1 MKAKKIASLLL
12 AVLMLVSMLA
22 LPVSATEAV
31 AAAEVVVSDEAAL
44 REAIKNGETNIKLG
58 ANIELSYMLR
68 LSVPG
73 LTLNGAGKTITAGD
87 GFTADNDPEN
97 TGQSTLVKIV
107 DESNSVGV
115 SGVKVENLKIVG
127 TEKTQHTLDV
137 WGSEKVVL
145 ENVELDHT
153 RSAVNGAPLVIN
165 GSDVTVQEEFTVT
178 AGAKS
183 WYGINVDSSTLTFA
197 NSAKATFNNIANSI
211 YKFEI
216 AAQGTEYSVKGF
228 ESLGL
233 AEVRGNGGAVYVPAV
248 VKVNGEYEGEKYEYT
263 SAILEEAIVGTSN
276 SDVVTLLKDIEIS
289 APLEVYTGFILDLN
303 GHTIENITSGG
314 NSGDWVIKVI
324 GGDTST
330 TQTLT
335 ITDSSEA
342 GTGTI
347 KGKYGVTVQ
356 SGAEL
361 VLEKGN
367 IVSTAA
373 NGIAFRVWGASA
385 SVNGG
390 TIDAEYQGVVLY
402 SNGDVPGK
410 FNMEAGK
417 VSANQD
423 AALIVN
429 GSADYD
435 DCAATITGGELSSAT
450 DTAIYW
456 PATGKLTIADAKVS
470 GYTAAYVKSGSLEI
484 KSGEFIGNGPK
495 ADYVFNGNGCDPT
508 GDAIMIE
515 NVDNS
520 GYEGINPVIISGGTF
535 TSVNGSTVAS
545 YAAVTQNPQVVRLT
559 GFITGGKFNKAPTSE
574 LIAKDYECI
583 ESGNMYV
590 VGEHK
595 PVTVPAKAPTC
606 TAEGNLEY
614 TYCETC
620 KVYVVKDMGAAT
632 VAPILPKLDHVP
644 EAARVGV
651 VPATHEAAGYT
662 GDVVCACGEL
672 LIKGEATPKL
682 EAEVAAPV
690 VDEEAHKT
698 VTDEVQNVVAAI
710 NGGANPDEV
719 KTLVTEETKAAVEEA
734 YAAGAAAGK
743 EVVIGADIVAQP
755 IQEEK
760 IEKKE
765 VEAIEEKAAALAKDD
780 EEVVI
785 ASYLDISVL
794 VVNRSNDNKV
804 LGKITELE
812 KPVEIQIVVP
822 ESLRTEGAKYV
833 VVRYHDG
840 KAEIIEGEYKDGV
853 LTIKTD
859 KFSTYALAVVTMPTS
874 GEGGATED
882 EKEEDKE
889 EEPTA
894 SPSPST
900 EPTATPAPTTAP
912 TATPAPT
919 AAPTA
924 TAAPTKAPS
933 DVPATGDESN
943 VFALCAIM
951 AMSAAAAYI
960 VLKKFRKA

>member
-31 AAAEVVVSDEAAL
+31 AAAEVVEVGTETELRDAIAAGKSVKLTADIALNSKLSVTASNITIDGDGYNITASDSFTADITGQNNLVKLIGADEVSGVTGVKL
-44 REAIKNGETNIKLG
+44 MNIKL
-58 ANIELSYMLR
+58 
-68 LSVPG
+68 V
-73 LTLNGAGKTITAGD
+73 TTA
-87 GFTADNDPEN
+87 AA
-97 TGQSTLVKIV
+97 K
-107 DESNSVGV
+107 
-115 SGVKVENLKIVG
+115 
-127 TEKTQHTLDV
+127 HALDI
-137 WGSEKVVL
+137 WCSKGIVL
-145 ENVELDHT
+145 ENVTLDHEN
-153 RSAVNGAPLVIN
+153 AEKGAPLVIN
-165 GSDVTVQEEFTVT
+165 GSDVTVQGTFNVIVGE
-178 AGAKS
+178 KS
-183 WYGINVDSSTLTFA
+183 WYGVNVDDKNGDACLNFA
-197 NSAKATFNNIANSI
+197 T
-211 YKFEI
+211 
-216 AAQGTEYSVKGF
+216 
-228 ESLGL
+228 
-233 AEVRGNGGAVYVPAV
+233 GAVVNFDNSVATDKVFMQADIHSKDHNAYDMFSGKELFVTYAGDKAYYGLNDYCDFTAAIVSTSDGEGGV
-248 VKVNGEYEGEKYEYT
+248 VEYGEAT
-263 SAILEEAIVGTSN
+263 LEEAVANACPGDTI
-276 SDVVTLLKDIEIS
+276 TLLKDVTLTDDIDITDGMDITVEGAGKTITAADDYDVFYVTGGKLTLGEGLNLVVPKYCGIYIRGGDVITS
-289 APLEVYTGFILDLN
+289 A
-303 GHTIENITSGG
+303 NIT
-314 NSGDWVIKVI
+314 
-324 GGDTST
+324 
-330 TQTLT
+330 
-335 ITDSSEA
+335 
-342 GTGTI
+342 
-347 KGKYGVTVQ
+347 KYGTNYSAIQGNGQYAGNVT
-356 SGAEL
+356 
-361 VLEKGN
+361 
-367 IVSTAA
+367 I
-373 NGIAFRVWGASA
+373 
-385 SVNGG
+385 NGG
-390 TIDAEYQGVVLY
+390 TIINEVEYPA
-402 SNGDVPGK
+402 GDVCT
-410 FNMEAGK
+410 NN
-417 VSANQD
+417 V
-423 AALIVN
+423 
-429 GSADYD
+429 
-435 DCAATITGGELSSAT
+435 
-450 DTAIYW
+450 AIYW
-456 PATGKLTIADAKVS
+456 PQSGKLTINDGTIIGDSAVRM
-470 GYTAAYVKSGSLEI
+470 VSGSLEI
-484 KSGEFIGNGPK
+484 NGGTLKAVGAKAPYITANGGNF
-495 ADYVFNGNGCDPT
+495 DET
-508 GDAIMIE
+508 GDALT
-515 NVDNS
+515 VDNANYPGKS
-520 GYEGINPVIISGGTF
+520 PVVVINDGTFISEKAEAVGSYALTGHPVVTGFIKGGTF
-535 TSVNGSTVAS
+535 SSNVKALVAE
-545 YAAVTQNPQVVRLT
+545 N
-559 GFITGGKFNKAPTSE
+559 
-574 LIAKDYECI
+574 YECVQ
-583 ESGNMYV
+583 SGNMYV

-672 LIKGEATPKL
+672 LIEGDVIPKL
-682 EAEVAAPV
+682 EAEVAVPK
-690 VDEEAHKT
+690 VDEEAHET

-719 KTLVTEETKAAVEEA
+719 KTVVTEETKAAVEEA

-755 IQEEK
+755 IQEEE
-760 IEKKE
+760 IEKEE

-794 VVNRSNDNKV
+794 VVNRSDDNKV

-822 ESLRTEGAKYV
+822 ESLRVEGAKYV
-833 VVRYHDG
+833 VVHYHDG
-840 KAEIIEGEYKDGV
+840 KAEIIEGKYKDGV

-859 KFSTYALAVVTMPTS
+859 KFSTYALAVVTMPTT
-874 GEGGATED
+874 GESGATED
-882 EKEEDKE
+882 EKEEEKE

-933 DVPATGDESN
+933 NVPATGDESN